1 MYARQIKPL
10 LDYTGAVV
18 LLIVLSP
25 LLLSAMAAV
34 YVTLGRP
41 LFFTQKRPGYH
52 EEIFEIIKLRT
63 MDDARDENG
72 ELLSDAERLKGAGNV
87 IRSLS
92 LDELPQLFN
101 VLRGEMSF
109 IGPRPLLVEYLPL
122 YTKEQN
128 RRHDVKPGITGWA
141 QVNGRNA
148 ISWQEKFDFDRY
160 YVDHCSFRLD
170 LKIMMMTV
178 RKVFQREGVS
188 ASDHVT
194 MEKFNGSN

>member
-10 LDYTGAVV
+10 LDYTGAAV

-25 LLLSAMAAV
+25 LLLSAMAVV

-52 EEIFEIIKLRT
+52 EELFEIIKLRT
-63 MDDARDENG
+63 MDNARDENG
-72 ELLSDAERLKGAGNV
+72 ELLSDAERLKGAGKM

-148 ISWQEKFDFDRY
+148 ISWKEKFDFDRY

-170 LKIMMMTV
+170 LQIMMMTV
-178 RKVFQREGVS
+178 KKVFQREGVS

-194 MEKFNGSN
+194 VEKFNGSN

>member
-1 MYARQIKPL
+1 MYAYLVKPL
-10 LDYTGAVV
+10 LDYIGASV

-25 LLLSAMAAV
+25 LLLMAMAAV
-34 YVTLGRP
+34 YATLGRP

-194 MEKFNGSN
+194 VEKFNGSN

>member
-10 LDYTGAVV
+10 LDYTGAAV

-25 LLLSAMAAV
+25 LLLSAMAVV

-52 EEIFEIIKLRT
+52 EELFEIIKLRT
-63 MDDARDENG
+63 MDNARDENG
-72 ELLSDAERLKGAGNV
+72 ELLSDAERLKGAGKM

-101 VLRGEMSF
+101 ELRGEMSF

-148 ISWQEKFDFDRY
+148 ISWKEKFDFDRY

-170 LKIMMMTV
+170 LQIMMMTV
-178 RKVFQREGVS
+178 KKVFQREGVS

-194 MEKFNGSN
+194 VEKFNGSN